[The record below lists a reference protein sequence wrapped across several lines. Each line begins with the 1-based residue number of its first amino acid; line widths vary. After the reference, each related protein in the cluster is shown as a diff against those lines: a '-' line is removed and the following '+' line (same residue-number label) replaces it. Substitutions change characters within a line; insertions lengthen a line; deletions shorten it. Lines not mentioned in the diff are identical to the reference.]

1 MSKPNDPSEQDFL
14 IMEKMYLEDR
24 KSLDNI
30 AALYNTTRARITRI
44 FRDNNVPIRT
54 ARMSNSKQLTTEQI
68 AKLIHVYVVEK
79 KGLVSA
85 GKAVGVC
92 QDKAKKVLVEAGI
105 PIRTYNEAK
114 DASRKYSVNDNYFK
128 NQSHNMAYILGLIAA
143 DGNVSVREN
152 LVSIALRDYDFEILE
167 KIRVELQSERPVK
180 LYTRA
185 DGTKFASLQIWSKTM
200 KSDLSNYNITPR
212 KTETIL
218 PPTFLAK
225 EYWRS
230 YIRGYFDGDGSI
242 NNYNQSWGINIGG
255 ASHKVIQWMFAYLIS
270 ELQLELQ
277 YKTPF
282 QLQTNR
288 LPSGKQFYSF
298 TFYGDNAKR
307 IIQHIYV
314 PNSLAM
320 KRKSDICL
328 SL

>member
-1 MSKPNDPSEQDFL
+1 
-14 IMEKMYLEDR
+14 
-24 KSLDNI
+24 
-30 AALYNTTRARITRI
+30 
-44 FRDNNVPIRT
+44 
-54 ARMSNSKQLTTEQI
+54 
-68 AKLIHVYVVEK
+68 
-79 KGLVSA
+79 
-85 GKAVGVC
+85 
-92 QDKAKKVLVEAGI
+92 
-105 PIRTYNEAK
+105 
-114 DASRKYSVNDNYFK
+114 
-128 NQSHNMAYILGLIAA
+128 
-143 DGNVSVREN
+143 
-152 LVSIALRDYDFEILE
+152 
-167 KIRVELQSERPVK
+167 
-180 LYTRA
+180 
-185 DGTKFASLQIWSKTM
+185 M